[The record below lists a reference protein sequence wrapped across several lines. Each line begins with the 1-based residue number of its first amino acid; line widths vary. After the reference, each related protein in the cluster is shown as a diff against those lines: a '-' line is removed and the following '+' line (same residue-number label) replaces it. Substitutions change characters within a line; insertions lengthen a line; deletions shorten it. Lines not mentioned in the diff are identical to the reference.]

1 MASTY
6 TDATIG
12 RTGEAMG
19 DKAHAGIDRLSSTA
33 HDAVERAA
41 NLASS
46 TADRFGSKSRDVL
59 AMGDQWMNVTRECVR
74 DHPFATIGVAL
85 AAGYL
90 LSRITSR

>member
-1 MASTY
+1 MANTY
-6 TDATIG
+6 TDSTIS
-12 RTGEAMG
+12 RAGEAMG

-33 HDAVERAA
+33 HDAVDHAA

-46 TADRFGSKSRDVL
+46 AAERLGSKSRDVL
-59 AMGDQWMNVTRECVR
+59 AVRDQWLDGTRECVR
-74 DHPFATIGVAL
+74 DHPFATVGVAL